1 MKTNSNILVKVAMD
15 LSHYGID
22 SFNTI
27 INKISRLVEEAGLS
41 IDEAHSMLEEHYK
54 NVKEEN
60 NRRDC

>member
-1 MKTNSNILVKVAMD
+1 MTTSSNRLTKAAMS

-27 INKISRLVEEAGLS
+27 INKITRLVEETGLS
-41 IDEAHSMLEEHYK
+41 IEEAHSMLEEHYK

>member
-1 MKTNSNILVKVAMD
+1 MTSSNILVKVAMD

-27 INKISRLVEEAGLS
+27 ITKISRLIEEAGIS
-41 IDEAHSMLEEHYK
+41 IEDAHSMLEEHYR

>member
-1 MKTNSNILVKVAMD
+1 MTTSSNRLTKVAMD

-27 INKISRLVEEAGLS
+27 ITKVSRLVEEAGLS
-41 IDEAHSMLEEHYK
+41 IDEAHSMLEEHYR

-60 NRRDC
+60 NRK

>member
-1 MKTNSNILVKVAMD
+1 MD

-41 IDEAHSMLEEHYK
+41 IDEAYSMLEEYYK
-54 NVKEEN
+54 NVQEEN

>member
-1 MKTNSNILVKVAMD
+1 MKTSSNILVKVAMD

-22 SFNTI
+22 SVNTI

-60 NRRDC
+60 NRQ

>member
-60 NRRDC
+60 NRQ